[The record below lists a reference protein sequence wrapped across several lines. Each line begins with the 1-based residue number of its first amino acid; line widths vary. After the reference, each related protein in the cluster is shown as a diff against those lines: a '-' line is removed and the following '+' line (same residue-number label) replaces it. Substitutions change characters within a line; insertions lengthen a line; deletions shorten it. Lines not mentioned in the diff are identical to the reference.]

1 MSTSATMD
9 SVYTCGMYAMAV
21 TTVETT
27 QMNGIAVCS
36 HGEVNLKE
44 KVPLA
49 ERQGYFTE
57 RRMALKVSN

>member
-21 TTVETT
+21 MTVETT

-36 HGEVNLKE
+36 HREVKL
-44 KVPLA
+44 
-49 ERQGYFTE
+49 ERESAASGAAGVFYRTPNGFE
-57 RRMALKVSN
+57 GK

>member
-21 TTVETT
+21 TTVEIT

-36 HGEVNLKE
+36 HGEVSLRADDN
-44 KVPLA
+44 
-49 ERQGYFTE
+49 
-57 RRMALKVSN
+57 

>member
-27 QMNGIAVCS
+27 QMNGIAVS
-36 HGEVNLKE
+36 AAGGAAGVFYRTPNGFEGK
-44 KVPLA
+44 
-49 ERQGYFTE
+49 
-57 RRMALKVSN
+57 

>member
-21 TTVETT
+21 MTVETT

-36 HGEVNLKE
+36 HREVNLKE
-44 KVPLA
+44 KVLLA

-57 RRMALKVSN
+57 RRMALKVSD

>member
-1 MSTSATMD
+1 
-9 SVYTCGMYAMAV
+9 MYAMEV

-36 HGEVNLKE
+36 HREVNLKE

-57 RRMALKVSN
+57 RRMALKVSD

>member
-1 MSTSATMD
+1 
-9 SVYTCGMYAMAV
+9 MYAMAV

-49 ERQGYFTE
+49 ERQGYLTE
-57 RRMALKVSN
+57 RRMALKVSD